1 MHPISCDFFFPVEYI
16 IRALT
21 QPAPAAA
28 AQAATAVPFFTKKML
43 NRSQMFGG
51 SLLLG
56 NQGPEAINDK
66 ASNNKKAELQ
76 I

>member
-1 MHPISCDFFFPVEYI
+1 
-16 IRALT
+16 
-21 QPAPAAA
+21 
-28 AQAATAVPFFTKKML
+28 
-43 NRSQMFGG
+43 MFGG

-66 ASNNKKAELQ
+66 AGNNKKAELQ

>member
-1 MHPISCDFFFPVEYI
+1 
-16 IRALT
+16 
-21 QPAPAAA
+21 
-28 AQAATAVPFFTKKML
+28 
-43 NRSQMFGG
+43 MFGG

>member
-1 MHPISCDFFFPVEYI
+1 
-16 IRALT
+16 
-21 QPAPAAA
+21 
-28 AQAATAVPFFTKKML
+28 
-43 NRSQMFGG
+43 MFGG

-66 ASNNKKAELQ
+66 ASNKKKAELQ